1 MPEIYSYGGKLCIH
15 HSDMEE
21 RKQCFSAKKVN
32 FRFFFHFIGKRG
44 GLQQKNVSAKGRSG
58 GGRGAAA
65 YPSVRQKTF
74 VCTGRR
80 LCTGGG
86 GKLPRTAEASA
97 DANSPRQGEGL
108 RRAHRR
114 GPFTASTAAPAS
126 EPPFFRVSSFRQIHE
141 CIFDGFRPR
150 SARRRVVLGKS

>member
-21 RKQCFSAKKVN
+21 RKQCFSAKKAN

-80 LCTGGG
+80 LCTGAAGNCRAQRKRLRTQAPRDREKAYAG
-86 GKLPRTAEASA
+86 RTGAGLLRLP
-97 DANSPRQGEGL
+97 Q
-108 RRAHRR
+108 
-114 GPFTASTAAPAS
+114 
-126 EPPFFRVSSFRQIHE
+126 
-141 CIFDGFRPR
+141 RPR
-150 SARRRVVLGKS
+150 LPNRRFSGYPAFGKFTNAYSTVFDRAARGGV